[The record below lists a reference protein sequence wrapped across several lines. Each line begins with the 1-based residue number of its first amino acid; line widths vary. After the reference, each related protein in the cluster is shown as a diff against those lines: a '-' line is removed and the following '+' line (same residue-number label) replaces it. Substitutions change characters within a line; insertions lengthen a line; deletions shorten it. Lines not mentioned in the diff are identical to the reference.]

1 MLAKTYIQTLLTTG
15 AMVLALAH
23 SQPAPDK
30 PSELPGT
37 VATAHDAVTYQE
49 NNRVPKGAA
58 WTQHYFPSSDGSEV
72 ELHADVLLP
81 EGLAEGEKV
90 PVILSVGAYFG
101 HSGSTKLE
109 DYEHAGPSN
118 RFNDFIRG
126 TDLFNRGYA
135 FVMVDLRGFGGS
147 SGCLD
152 FMGAGEQADVKAAI
166 NWAAKQPWSTGAVG
180 MYGKSYDAV
189 TGLVGN
195 NLDQDALKAV
205 VAQEPIWNL
214 YRNIHSN
221 GVPRS
226 TVVDV
231 SRTYNEIA
239 TLPPMADDDSRY
251 RKNAAYELADP
262 LCVLRNSENYQI
274 SDPASQYWTTR
285 NLAARAAGTD
295 TPLFVTQGFLEW
307 NTDPEGMQTYLDN
320 HEGPERGWLGQW
332 DHVRGNERTADGR
345 LAMGRK
351 GWFDEVI
358 SFYDQYLK
366 GVEPTVTYPAFAVQD
381 STGTWRS
388 QNEWPVADRSV
399 TIKLDGGSY
408 RDDGVVSDAA
418 AEVVNSFVTW
428 SELLGKRVRITGTPR
443 VSLDTEG
450 HGNVMIELFDVAPNG
465 SAVAF
470 DRQVSVLRT
479 GKASFDLRSTDWTL
493 QKGHA
498 LAIEIGTIAPGF
510 GFDNDWI
517 DSPSYERI
525 VVHDVRLELALD
537 NPADDTTT
545 PGDPAP
551 WLDTY
556 QQVYTEKLS
565 FGTPTFTVPFPGAA
579 GRVISMIPSNPT
591 PTSK

>member
-1 MLAKTYIQTLLTTG
+1 MFIKIRLRTLLMTGTMMLALGVYG
-15 AMVLALAH
+15 
-23 SQPAPDK
+23 QPASDK
-30 PSELPGT
+30 PPELPGA
-37 VATAHDAVTYQE
+37 VATAHDPVTHEE
-49 NNRVPKGAA
+49 NGRVPEGAA

-81 EGLAEGEKV
+81 EGLTQGEKV

-101 HSGSTKLE
+101 HSGQTKLE
-109 DYEHAGPSN
+109 NYAHTGPSN
-118 RFNDFIRG
+118 RFNDFIKG

-166 NWAAKQPWSTGAVG
+166 AWAAKQPWSSGAVG

-231 SRTYNEIA
+231 SRTYNEVA
-239 TLPPMADDDSRY
+239 ALPPMADDDPRY
-251 RKNAAYELADP
+251 RKNAAYELANP

-274 SDPASQYWTTR
+274 SDPASRYWTTR

-307 NTDPEGMQTYLDN
+307 NTDPEGMQAYLDN
-320 HEGPERGWLGQW
+320 HEGLQRGWLGQW
-332 DHVRGNERTADGR
+332 DHVRGNDRTADGR

-366 GVEPTVTYPAFAVQD
+366 GVEPSVDYPNYAVQD
-381 STGTWRS
+381 STGAWRA
-388 QNEWPVADRSV
+388 QDTWPVVERSV
-399 TIKLDGGSY
+399 TIPLRGGSY
-408 RDDGVVSDAA
+408 LDDGVVSDVAA
-418 AEVVNSFVTW
+418 KAPNSFYSW
-428 SELLGKRVRITGTPR
+428 SEPLGQPIRITGTPR
-443 VSLDTEG
+443 VSLDATG
-450 HGNVMIELFDVAPNG
+450 HGNVMVELFDVAPNG
-465 SAVAF
+465 TAVAF
-470 DRQVSVLRT
+470 NRQVSVLRPGT
-479 GKASFDLRSTDWTL
+479 TSFKLRSTDWIL
-493 QKGHA
+493 QEGHS
-498 LAIEIGTIAPGF
+498 LAVEIGTIEPGF
-510 GFDNDWI
+510 GLDNDWL
-517 DSPSYERI
+517 DSPSYEQI
-525 VVHDVRLELALD
+525 TVHDARLELALD
-537 NPADDTTT
+537 DPADDIPTQ
-545 PGDPAP
+545 GDPAP
-551 WLDTY
+551 WVETY
-556 QQVYTEKLS
+556 RLVYTKKLHL
-565 FGTPTFTVPFPGAA
+565 GTQSFTVPI
-579 GRVISMIPSNPT
+579 RE
-591 PTSK
+591 